1 MFSSGSTAA
10 GGPHSSAGQKQ
21 SARPGSKPQQQ
32 EQDSEEAEADEDD
45 DEEEGDMDESEQQPG
60 SSEQDPQTATE
71 GDASASSRAL
81 ADPSCPVLSHSKDV
95 NEEANVIRKAFKIK
109 VTGGEPPCPLR
120 SFAEMGVRFKA
131 AKKLLANI
139 SAGGYGEPTPI
150 QRQAIPALL
159 GGRELLAVAPTG
171 AGCSEVADLFEP

>member
-1 MFSSGSTAA
+1 MFSTGSTAA
-10 GGPHSSAGQKQ
+10 GGPHSSVGQKQ
-21 SARPGSKPQQQ
+21 SARSASKPQQ
-32 EQDSEEAEADEDD
+32 EQDSEEGEADEDD
-45 DEEEGDMDESEQQPG
+45 DEEQGDMDDESEQQPG
-60 SSEQDPQTATE
+60 DSEQDPQTAE
-71 GDASASSRAL
+71 DDASASSRAL

-109 VTGGEPPCPLR
+109 VTGGDPPCPLR
-120 SFAEMGVRFKA
+120 SFAEIGMRFKA

-171 AGCSEVADLFEP
+171 MGVFGSC